1 MKYLSVILVI
11 IALLAF
17 IRPALAM
24 DLPASV
30 GACPP
35 SFELHY
41 MMDDGPHMHDHI
53 GIDTDANGDG
63 YVCMKHVGP
72 GGSLHLHIDNNL
84 PLP

>member
-1 MKYLSVILVI
+1 
-11 IALLAF
+11 
-17 IRPALAM
+17 
-24 DLPASV
+24 
-30 GACPP
+30 
-35 SFELHY
+35 
-41 MMDDGPHMHDHI
+41 MHDHI